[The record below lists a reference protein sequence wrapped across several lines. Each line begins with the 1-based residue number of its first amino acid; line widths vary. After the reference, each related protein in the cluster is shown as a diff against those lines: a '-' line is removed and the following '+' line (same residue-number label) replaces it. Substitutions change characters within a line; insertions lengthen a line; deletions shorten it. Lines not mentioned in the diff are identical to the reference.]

1 MKTLTKH
8 PSGSFSE
15 LLSIA
20 VPLILTALSG
30 NLFVFVD
37 RIMLSYYSFDVF
49 NAVSGVGVVFAT
61 LCYPGCAIAAIT
73 EVFVGQYNG
82 SGQYDKIAAP
92 VWQMIFFA
100 IASIVVYVPLAL
112 LGESLFLS
120 PVFVK
125 EGLLYYQIL
134 VIGAPLFL
142 LQNAMAGFFIGVG
155 RAGFVTAAVLISNLM
170 NIILN
175 YVLIFGFWIIP
186 PLGAAGSATAS
197 MIAESF
203 QLIIL
208 FGVFFNKRNHLKYLT
223 RKASLNLKLL
233 WEQLTIGVPGAVG
246 HTFEI
251 GGWAFLSNFRAG
263 LGDAYVTVMSVS
275 GASYL
280 LFSFYTEGLQKA
292 VTAITSNMIGS
303 RDYRNIEKAK
313 RSAFVLQALF
323 LVLIFIPLVAWSE
336 ISIRP
341 LIDIELLTPETL
353 FAIKMALLGNFLFMI
368 FDGYYWI
375 YCGMLTAGGDTKT
388 VMVVN
393 SVSVWLFCVLPSVI
407 WLTYFPSESYTVSLY
422 SFPIYGASV
431 TGILYL
437 RVRSNKWIKLDLS
450 KAK

>member
-1 MKTLTKH
+1 MKALTKH
-8 PSGSFSE
+8 PTGSFFE

-30 NLFVFVD
+30 SLFVFVD
-37 RIMLSYYSFDVF
+37 RIMLSYYSFSVV

-82 SGQYDKIAAP
+82 SGQHDKIAEP
-92 VWQMIFFA
+92 VWQMIFFSLMSA
-100 IASIVVYVPLAL
+100 VVYIPLAL

-120 PVFVK
+120 RIFIE
-125 EGLLYYQIL
+125 EGLEYYQIL
-134 VIGAPLFL
+134 VMGTPMFL
-142 LQNAMAGFFIGVG
+142 LQSAVAGFFVGIG
-155 RAGFVTAAVLISNLM
+155 RPRLVTVAALVSNLV
-170 NIILN
+170 NLILN
-175 YVLIFGFWIIP
+175 YFLIFGVWVIP

-197 MIAESF
+197 MIAEGI
-203 QLIIL
+203 QLSIL
-208 FGVFFNKRNHLKYLT
+208 FGVFFNKHTHLKYLT
-223 RKASLNLKLL
+223 RKMTVNLKLL
-233 WEQLTIGVPGAVG
+233 WDQLRIGVPGAVG

-263 LGDAYVTVMSVS
+263 LGDAYVTVMTVS
-275 GASYL
+275 GSSYL

-292 VTAITSNMIGS
+292 VIAITSNMIGS
-303 RDYRNIEKAK
+303 GDRGHIEKAK
-313 RSAFVLQALF
+313 RSAYMLHAAF
-323 LVLIFIPLVAWSE
+323 LALIFIPLVAWSD

-341 LIDIELLTPETL
+341 LIDIQALAPEVVY
-353 FAIKMALLGNFLFMI
+353 AIKMALLGNFLFMI

-407 WLTYFPSESYTVSLY
+407 WLTYFSSESYTVSLY
-422 SFPIYGASV
+422 SFPVYGAIV

-450 KAK
+450 KA